1 MTTELVTAHAGKN
14 HVGSEDV
21 GALYAG
27 ALGSGR
33 FAFDVGEGLAVT
45 MTDANTVRIGTGV
58 FLMDGRQ
65 VRVKEAESVKVANGS
80 QGAFRK
86 DLVVYTYR
94 RDPSNGNVE
103 EGAWS
108 VLQGTAASK
117 EVEAK
122 APGYTAGNI
131 LDGDLTATVAVAEVS
146 LSGLTPAARLLLPSV
161 ASLRKLGDS
170 VSRARNALILSEDV
184 HVSGYAGV
192 ISVRHDGF
200 GTVAERYD
208 ENGFVVDE
216 ETFVQVSGI
225 LWTDDDVG
233 AAWPMLVKAPWQPD
247 DLQDYWCIKIPVEVA
262 KKGAGSVS
270 HRTHFDRDCALY
282 ISAAASGQITYSDI
296 TTKRLFTSTDGY
308 IYIAV
313 HKIKPDATPAIIYVD
328 TTVPLSSL

>member
-80 QGAFRK
+80 QGAFRR
-86 DLVVYTYR
+86 DLVIYTYR

-117 EVEAK
+117 KEEAK

-146 LSGLTPAARLLLPSV
+146 LSGLTPTAKLLLPSV
-161 ASLRKLGDS
+161 ASLKTLGDS
-170 VSRARNALILSEDV
+170 VSHPLDTGWVFLYNDAKWGNVKYRAR
-184 HVSGYAGV
+184 AGV
-192 ISVRHDGF
+192 CCLMISALGGIGAGASWGVPNVIARKFLPTSGLYAPLVHRQNNSVSQVWIPGQNDVNFDGKL
-200 GTVAERYD
+200 YIYSSM
-208 ENGFVVDE
+208 N
-216 ETFVQVSGI
+216 
-225 LWTDDDVG
+225 TDDNF
-233 AAWPMLVKAPWQPD
+233 
-247 DLQDYWCIKIPVEVA
+247 
-262 KKGAGSVS
+262 S
-270 HRTHFDRDCALY
+270 R
-282 ISAAASGQITYSDI
+282 ISGVVTW
-296 TTKRLFTSTDGY
+296 
-308 IYIAV
+308 IYE
-313 HKIKPDATPAIIYVD
+313 PEPAD
-328 TTVPLSSL
+328 PEA